1 MPLARAGAG
10 VDANQTRA
18 RLATEAGSEV
28 ARLPRGRSVGKPSP
42 PRAALRGDRLAVL
55 GCFVLIAA
63 LVGAPI
69 WQVAVNSFN
78 TSTIGQR
85 PTYGFGN
92 WTAAFERPVL
102 WAAIGNTLALG
113 AVRTAIALPVA
124 LVLAWL
130 IARTDMPGRG
140 VFEILCWL
148 GIFLPTLPLV
158 FAWILMLDPQM
169 GLVNTLLHKAIGV
182 APFNIYSFWGI
193 TWVHLASYALYYP
206 VVLLLPFFRRMA
218 PALEESARTSGANY
232 AQTLIRVTAP
242 ILAPA
247 VLGVGI
253 LAFVRSLESFEVELV
268 LGLPAKLYVYS
279 TLIYDLTREQPP
291 LYGQATVLGLTFLLL
306 LLGLALLLQSYL
318 RGRNFATVTGRGFST
333 TRSSLGSWR
342 YPVSAVCFLYVGV
355 TTALPMTLLVIGS
368 FMRRYGFFNLPQP
381 YTAAHWQELFAD
393 PAFLDSIRN
402 TVVIASAAAIIV
414 VVLYSVIAVTTARSS
429 LLLARAT
436 DLLAWLPWAVPGILL
451 SLATLWLILATP
463 LRTVLLGSLS
473 GIILAMVIKSSP
485 ISTQLFKAS
494 ILQIATE
501 LPESAAM
508 SGARSF
514 TIYRRVLLPLI
525 APTAVTVGVLTAL
538 TASRD
543 IATPALLYTDSTRP
557 AAILMLE
564 YGLNQEFERAAAMGV
579 LLVVFAV
586 AVTLGARRMGLKLGG

>member
-1 MPLARAGAG
+1 VP
-10 VDANQTRA
+10 A
-18 RLATEAGSEV
+18 RLRTA
-28 ARLPRGRSVGKPSP
+28 PRGEQ
-42 PRAALRGDRLAVL
+42 LAVAA
-55 GCFVLIAA
+55 CFVVVAA

-69 WQVAVNSFN
+69 WQVILNSFN
-78 TSTIGQR
+78 TSAIGQA
-85 PTYGFGN
+85 PAYGLGN
-92 WTAAFERPVL
+92 WITAFARPVL
-102 WAAIGNTLALG
+102 WSAIGNTLALG
-113 AVRTAIALPVA
+113 AVRTVIAIPFAL
-124 LVLAWL
+124 LLAWL

-169 GLVNTLLHKAIGV
+169 GLLNTLLHKIIGV

-206 VVLLLPFFRRMA
+206 VVLLLPFLRRMA
-218 PALEESARTSGANY
+218 PVLEESARASGASY
-232 AQTLIRVTAP
+232 LQTLIRVTAP
-242 ILAPA
+242 TLAPA
-247 VLGVGI
+247 VLGVAI
-253 LAFVRSLESFEVELV
+253 LSFVRSLESFEVELV

-318 RGRNFATVTGRGFST
+318 RGRNFATVSGRGFST
-333 TRSSLGSWR
+333 TRTSLGAWR
-342 YPVSAVCFLYVGV
+342 YPISSVCFLYVGV
-355 TTALPMTLLVIGS
+355 TTAAPMALLVVGS
-368 FMRRYGFFNLPQP
+368 FMRRYGFFNLPRP
-381 YTAAHWQELFAD
+381 YTASHWQELFAD
-393 PAFLDSIRN
+393 PAFLASIRN
-402 TVVIASAAAIIV
+402 TVVIAAAAALIV
-414 VVLYSVIAVTTARSS
+414 VVLYSVIAIVTARSG

-463 LRTVLLGSLS
+463 LRTVLFGSLS

-485 ISTQLFKAS
+485 ISVQLFKAS

-508 SGARSF
+508 SGARWF

-538 TASRD
+538 SASRD

-579 LLVVFAV
+579 LLVVFAIV
-586 AVTLGARRMGLKLGG
+586 VTLGARRLGLNLGG